1 VPKSWAEEL
10 RMLWIVAYL
19 AVASVVAPTVF
30 VAGQWFATRS
40 SDAAAEHP
48 AMTAALAG
56 AIWPILLVGLTELLL
71 VSETAHRLVRRPGP
85 NRLVR

>member
-1 VPKSWAEEL
+1 
-10 RMLWIVAYL
+10 MLWIGLYFV
-19 AVASVVAPTVF
+19 VASVVSPVVF
-30 VAGQWFATRS
+30 VAGQWFATGS

-48 AMTAALAG
+48 AMTAAFAG

-85 NRLVR
+85 NRLALERSAQ

>member
-1 VPKSWAEEL
+1 
-10 RMLWIVAYL
+10 MLWMVLYF

-48 AMTAALAG
+48 AITAAIAG

-71 VSETAHRLVRRPGP
+71 VSETAHRLVRRPGT

>member
-1 VPKSWAEEL
+1 
-10 RMLWIVAYL
+10 MLWIGLYFV
-19 AVASVVAPTVF
+19 VASVVSSMVF
-30 VAGQWFATRS
+30 VAGQWLATGS

-71 VSETAHRLVRRPGP
+71 VSETAHHLVRRPGP
-85 NRLVR
+85 NQLVR